1 MSARVRFWL
10 GAFAAGVASGVLSP
24 EDLFP
29 AARVVAFG
37 ATFFGAGLIGEAVA
51 SARAGRK
58 AWAAVGPQDTRPA
71 DGRVEI
77 APVAALRRK
86 PNAHDPRF
94 GRYVGHLPFARE
106 GPASP
111 ADDPAQTPPLR
122 GRVVIVSIFE
132 GGDGRTWSEREIA
145 DAHVALRRAG
155 EWIEREATR
164 HAAPVN
170 LEIADTY
177 FMAEGNDPGEV
188 TVSFAP
194 EEDGVGPLEDGATTK
209 ALVRLSRAAAAMG
222 FRDAVHLFDEVEGRV
237 GADSTAWL
245 LHPRRAG
252 RSFAVP
258 RDESG
263 LDGVGVAVCYPRE
276 ASFPEKLTGTARV
289 DPVTV
294 VHELLHL
301 FGAADKYG
309 QPLSAFAPR
318 TVTAREVMRLS
329 HTRLTRL
336 RIDAATAR
344 EIGWN
349 TSG

>member
-1 MSARVRFWL
+1 
-10 GAFAAGVASGVLSP
+10 
-24 EDLFP
+24 
-29 AARVVAFG
+29 
-37 ATFFGAGLIGEAVA
+37 
-51 SARAGRK
+51 
-58 AWAAVGPQDTRPA
+58 
-71 DGRVEI
+71 
-77 APVAALRRK
+77 
-86 PNAHDPRF
+86 
-94 GRYVGHLPFARE
+94 
-106 GPASP
+106 
-111 ADDPAQTPPLR
+111 
-122 GRVVIVSIFE
+122 
-132 GGDGRTWSEREIA
+132 
-145 DAHVALRRAG
+145 
-155 EWIEREATR
+155 
-164 HAAPVN
+164 
-170 LEIADTY
+170 
-177 FMAEGNDPGEV
+177 MAEGNDPGEV

-222 FRDAVHLFDEVEGRV
+222 FRDAVHLFDEVDGRV

-349 TSG
+349 TSGYRTTAAPDWSSPARPSVCDRSKPRDGGGNSPTPTGRVSSTRPKADLSRAG